1 MFITKITPVADP
13 DSWEDEPLSARD
25 AIATAVKVG
34 DAYATAD
41 RAIRLLA
48 EAGFRIIDIKE
59 GVEL

>member
-1 MFITKITPVADP
+1 MNALTPASAFQAAQDHTT
-13 DSWEDEPLSARD
+13 ARD